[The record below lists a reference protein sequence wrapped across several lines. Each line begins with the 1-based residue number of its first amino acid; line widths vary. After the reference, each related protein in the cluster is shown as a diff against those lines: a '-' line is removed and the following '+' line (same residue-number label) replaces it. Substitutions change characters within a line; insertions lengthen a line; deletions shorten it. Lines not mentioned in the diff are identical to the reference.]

1 MSERNTES
9 GVSGNF
15 EFLINELAQE
25 QGQLRETTKDLEAT
39 VNSSILKVDSLQ
51 NTIEQLLNEKC
62 KGLETLMEQKLGNIK
77 SASQQEDANTLQAVL
92 KKGIIDLKLMMST
105 YPKGIT
111 KKFQILLF
119 PEQDAKLFYKI
130 VFGRWFMWLAT
141 MLALVLLFK
150 SAIHYIDSHRQV
162 MLELEKNDR
171 IRKSWNYL
179 YDQANKKGK
188 RQMDSVFILIDLNTK

>member
-1 MSERNTES
+1 MSERNTDS
-9 GVSGNF
+9 GVSENF
-15 EFLINELAQE
+15 EFLINELTKG
-25 QGQLRETTKDLEAT
+25 QGQLREATNDLVSA
-39 VNSSILKVDSLQ
+39 VNSSTFKVDILQNSIGQLINEKFKGFETLLEQKMVNSKNVNQQADTNSLQ
-51 NTIEQLLNEKC
+51 
-62 KGLETLMEQKLGNIK
+62 
-77 SASQQEDANTLQAVL
+77 AAL
-92 KKGIIDLKLMMST
+92 KKSIVDLRLMLST

-130 VFGRWFMWLAT
+130 VFGRWFMWLAM
-141 MLALVLLFK
+141 MLALVLLYK
-150 SAIHYIDSHRQV
+150 STIHYIDSHKQV
-162 MLELEKNDR
+162 MLEIEQNDR

>member
-1 MSERNTES
+1 MSERNTDS
-9 GVSGNF
+9 GASGNF
-15 EFLINELAQE
+15 EFLINELTKE
-25 QGQLRETTKDLEAT
+25 QGQLRQTTNDLVSA
-39 VNSSILKVDSLQ
+39 VNSSTLKVDSLQ

-62 KGLETLMEQKLGNIK
+62 KGLETLMEQKMGNLK
-77 SASQQEDANTLQAVL
+77 NVNQQEDANSLQAAL
-92 KKGIIDLKLMMST
+92 KKSIVDLRLMLST

-130 VFGRWFMWLAT
+130 VFGRWFMWLAV
-141 MLALVLLFK
+141 MLALVLLYK
-150 SAIHYIDSHRQV
+150 STIHYIDTHKQV
-162 MLELEKNDR
+162 MLEAEKNNH

>member
-1 MSERNTES
+1 MSERNTDS

-15 EFLINELAQE
+15 EFLINELTKQ
-25 QGQLRETTKDLEAT
+25 QGQLQQTTIDLVSA
-39 VNSSILKVDSLQ
+39 VNSSTLKVDSLQ

-62 KGLETLMEQKLGNIK
+62 KGLETLMEQKMGNFK
-77 SASQQEDANTLQAVL
+77 NVNQQEDANSLQAAL
-92 KKGIIDLKLMMST
+92 KKSIVDLRLMLST
-105 YPKGIT
+105 YSKGIT

-130 VFGRWFMWLAT
+130 VFGRWFMWLAL

-150 SAIHYIDSHRQV
+150 SAIHYIDAHKQV
-162 MLELEKNDR
+162 MFEAEKNNH
-171 IRKSWNYL
+171 IRKAWNYL